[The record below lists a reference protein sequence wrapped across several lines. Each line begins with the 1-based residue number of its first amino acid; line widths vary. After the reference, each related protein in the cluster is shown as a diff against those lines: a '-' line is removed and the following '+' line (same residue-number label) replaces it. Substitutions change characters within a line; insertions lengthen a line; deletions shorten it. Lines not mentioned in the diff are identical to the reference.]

1 MVGNAHTT
9 LFNVTYFTDPLC
21 CWSWGMQRHL
31 DSIQEHFK
39 DRMTIKYVMGGM
51 IPSWSNYVDPSGSIS
66 RPAQMGPVWMHA
78 AQLTNRPINYQLWM
92 KDPPASSYPACIA
105 VKCAALQSDE
115 AAIGLFKRLQQA
127 AMRDLQNIARGA
139 TIRLV
144 ARCYSRELPSF
155 SEQQFTSDWQA
166 ERGTKSFHD
175 DLASTAQQ
183 GVARFPTL
191 LVAAAGERGTLIPGY
206 RTHEGL
212 LHAIKQAF
220 PAYSREPG
228 KSYW

>member
-1 MVGNAHTT
+1 MSGNVHTT
-9 LFNVTYFTDPLC
+9 PFSVTYFTDPLC

-31 DSIQEHFK
+31 DSVQAHFK
-39 DRMTIKYVMGGM
+39 DRMTVKYVMGGM
-51 IPSWSNYVDPSGSIS
+51 LPSWKTYHDQSNSVS

-105 VKCAALQSDE
+105 VKCAGLQSEE

-127 AMRDLQNIARGA
+127 AMRDLQNISRAT

-144 ARCYSRELPSF
+144 ANYLSHELPSF
-155 SEQQFTSDWQA
+155 SEQQFTSDWKA
-166 ERGTKSFHD
+166 ERATDSFRD
-175 DLASTAQQ
+175 DLAYTSRN
-183 GVARFPTL
+183 GVTRFPTL
-191 LVAAAGERGTLIPGY
+191 IVEAAGERGILLPGY
-206 RTHEGL
+206 RTHEGV
-212 LHAIKQAF
+212 LHAIKEAF
-220 PAYSREPG
+220 PTYCREPG